1 MTTVAN
7 QSASSSVSSV
17 VERLSTDNASKP
29 GLRKS
34 ERCKSGGLKRK
45 PQHHLTREEIRTYFK
60 TRFTTLLPT
69 RASIRESRKQYPLNP
84 FPALGLMNWQQTQF
98 FLVGLCAWTWDALD
112 FFSVSLNMTA
122 IAEDLNTTVKDIS
135 HAITLVL
142 LLRVVGAVIF
152 GYAGDRFGRKYPY
165 CITMALIIVV
175 QLAQGFVKSYSAFL
189 GVRAIFGVIMGSV
202 YGVASA
208 TALENA
214 PVEARSI
221 LSGIFQQGY
230 ALGYLLGVV
239 FVRAIVD
246 NSSHGWRALFWFSAG
261 PPVLFIVWRL
271 LLPESPSYVRLKEE
285 QKRSAERTNNGKS
298 LFWQNARLA
307 VRCHWIT
314 MVYLVILMA
323 MFNFSSHGTQDLFPT
338 MLTKQYD
345 YSDDAS
351 TVTNSVANL
360 GAIAGGIIVAHSS
373 SFIGRRFAIV
383 VCIIIA
389 GALLYPWGFVSDKSG
404 LNAAV
409 FFLQF
414 CIQGL
419 WGCCPIYLMEM
430 CPMEFRAFLTGVAYQ
445 MGNMISSASSTIEAT
460 MGEKFPV
467 EGKPEGVYDYGK
479 VMAIFMG
486 AVLGV
491 FLIVITLGPENKG
504 GEIILNDDVTSSR
517 GSLER
522 IRSEDLEANQF
533 MDIDINEET
542 KPQTVHKE

>member
-1 MTTVAN
+1 MTN
-7 QSASSSVSSV
+7 IGSSVSSL
-17 VERLSTDNASKP
+17 VEVPINQEAGKEGQTVENGNVSD
-29 GLRKS
+29 KS
-34 ERCKSGGLKRK
+34 QTKA
-45 PQHHLTREEIRTYFK
+45 QHHLTRQEISNYFK
-60 TRFTTLLPT
+60 TRFTTLFPT
-69 RASIRESRKQYPLNP
+69 QETLKEARQKYPINP
-84 FPALGLMNWQQTQF
+84 FPALRLLNWQQTQF
-98 FLVGLCAWTWDALD
+98 FLLGVCAWTWDALD

-122 IAEDLNTTVKDIS
+122 IAKDLNTSVADIS

-142 LLRVVGAVIF
+142 LLRVIGAVIF

-175 QLAQGFVKSYSAFL
+175 QLAQGFVKTYSAFL
-189 GVRAIFGVIMGSV
+189 GVRAIFGVIMGSI

-214 PVEARSI
+214 PIEARSI
-221 LSGIFQQGY
+221 LSGTFQQSY

-246 NSSHGWRALFWFSAG
+246 TSPHGWRALFWFSAG

-271 LLPESPSYVRLKEE
+271 LLPESPAFVRLKEE
-285 QKRSAERTNNGKS
+285 QKRVAKRTNDGKS
-298 LFWQNARLA
+298 IFWQNARIA

-314 MVYLVILMA
+314 MIYLVILMA

-338 MLTKQYD
+338 MLTKQYS
-345 YSDDAS
+345 YSDNAS

-360 GAIAGGIIVAHSS
+360 GAIAGGIIVAHTS
-373 SFIGRRFAIV
+373 SFIGRRLAIAT
-383 VCIIIA
+383 CIVIA
-389 GALLYPWGFVSDKSG
+389 GALLYPWGFISDPKG

-419 WGCCPIYLMEM
+419 WGCCPIYLIEM

-445 MGNMISSASSTIEAT
+445 MGNMISSASATIEAT
-460 MGEKFPV
+460 IGERFPI

-479 VMAIFMG
+479 VMCIFMG
-486 AVLGV
+486 CVLGV
-491 FLIVITLGPENKG
+491 FLVVIILGPENKG
-504 GEIILNDDVTSSR
+504 GEIMLNGEVSSAR
-517 GSLER
+517 GSVTIER
-522 IRSEDLEANQF
+522 VSGDLESNAN
-533 MDIDINEET
+533 DVVEIEEEF
-542 KPQTVHKE
+542 KPQVEHKE